1 MKSFPLDSQNTL
13 EFTVSLP
20 FSQHSPSNYPPYS
33 MAAPD
38 VENTL
43 DVQRI
48 LCHTSA
54 MTNEKL
60 PHYRDKRLQQFVAGY
75 RVRDFQSFERQLKKR
90 LTILEDAQS
99 KDDLRLLPSNHFE
112 ALIGDRKGQ
121 FSIRIN
127 QQWRLCFEWS
137 ESENRAVN
145 IEIVDYH

>member
-1 MKSFPLDSQNTL
+1 MLIRLAHELASTQQEKLAQW
-13 EFTVSLP
+13 E
-20 FSQHSPSNYPPYS
+20 SNPIYPP
-33 MAAPD
+33 PNGEVPI

-60 PHYRDKRLQQFVAGY
+60 PRYRDKRLQQFVAGY

-90 LTILEDAQS
+90 LTILEEAQS

-112 ALIGDRKGQ
+112 ALLGDRKGQ

-127 QQWRLCFEWS
+127 QQWRLCFAWS
-137 ESENRAVN
+137 ASENRAVN
-145 IEIVDYH
+145 IEVVDYH

>member
-1 MKSFPLDSQNTL
+1 M
-13 EFTVSLP
+13 
-20 FSQHSPSNYPPYS
+20 
-33 MAAPD
+33 
-38 VENTL
+38 ENTL
-43 DVQRI
+43 DVRRI

-60 PHYRDKRLQQFVAGY
+60 PRYRDKRLQQFVAGY

-90 LTILEDAQS
+90 LTILEEAQS
-99 KDDLRLLPSNHFE
+99 KEDLRLLPSNHFE
-112 ALIGDRKGQ
+112 ALLGDRKGQ

-145 IEIVDYH
+145 IEVVDYH